1 MKLGEK
7 LKQTLDELEQAKV
20 KGVEAQN
27 RADMIKIRRERQELE
42 NFLNDIRETFVYQ
55 INEGR
60 VPLEKIENFDR
71 ESWLKKAVKGD
82 AEHQD
87 LWNDF
92 RQYWRSE
99 GLEPKVSEAHDG
111 MGMKS
116 WINLTVEVL
125 PVRPR
130 LPGVTRSGYRTPFEN
145 RD

>member
-7 LKQTLDELEQAKV
+7 LKKTLDELEQAKIQ
-20 KGVEAQN
+20 GIEAQN

-116 WINLTVEVL
+116 WTNLTVEVL
-125 PVRPR
+125 PERPR